1 MSARD
6 NATAA
11 VAVRPEDERLS
22 IAQNIV
28 YGLQHILSM
37 FGGVIAVPLIVGGAA
52 GLEPAETALLV
63 ACGLFVSGLATM
75 LQTLGVPY
83 FGSQL
88 PLVQGTS
95 FASVA
100 TLTAIATGGGG
111 LPAVFGAV
119 MGSAVIGLL
128 ITRSSR
134 GSSASSR
141 PWSPGSSSRRS
152 G

>member
-1 MSARD
+1 MPYGAQHVL
-6 NATAA
+6 TTYGGI
-11 VAVRPEDERLS
+11 
-22 IAQNIV
+22 IAP
-28 YGLQHILSM
+28 
-37 FGGVIAVPLIVGGAA
+37 PLIVGAAA
-52 GLEPAETALLV
+52 GVPQDQLGLLV
-63 ACGLFVSGLATM
+63 ASCLFVGGLATL
-75 LQTLGVPY
+75 LQSVGVPW